1 MTEHAPSSGRIAIVG
16 RAGRF
21 PGARDVAQFWR
32 MLAEGRVAT
41 TWLSD
46 EQLLAAGVS
55 RQKLSD
61 PRYVKAANVLP
72 DMECF
77 DAGYFGFSPREASI
91 LDPQHR
97 HFLECAVEAL
107 EDAGHVPDRFD
118 GRIGVFAGVGM
129 QAYWSFNLLT
139 NPELVDD
146 VGLFLLRHTGND
158 KDFLPTRLS
167 YLLDLKGPAVSVQT
181 ACSTGLVTVHLA
193 MQSLL
198 SGECDMAIAGGV
210 TIEVP
215 HHRGY
220 RYAEGEILSPD
231 GLCRAFDDDSQG
243 TVFGSGVGLVV
254 LRRLEDALADGD
266 DIKAVLLGSAINND
280 GASKVGYLAPSIDGQ
295 AAAAAEALVM
305 SGVEP
310 DSVDYI
316 EAHGTGTPI
325 GDPIELAGLSQAYAG
340 ARKQSCGIGSVK
352 TNIGHLD
359 TAAGTASLIKVVEAL
374 RHQQLPPSLHYRT
387 QNRRFDLPQ
396 SPFFVVDRLREWPRG
411 ERPRRAGIN
420 SLGVGG
426 TNAHALVE
434 EAPPRAPSPT
444 VTGVHLLPLSART
457 AQSLDG
463 LLDKWRGFVQ
473 QPDESLPALL
483 DAAFTLQQG
492 RRTFGER
499 AVVAARDEAEL
510 RAALRG
516 EAPWAVHRGSAP
528 GDERERPEV
537 VFLFP
542 GGGAQY
548 PGAGAGLLRESAVF
562 RDAVDRCFAVLRD
575 VAPAD
580 LYEVMFERTL
590 DDRDARD
597 KLNRSTWAIPALF
610 VLEYAY
616 ACWWRALG
624 VEPALVVA
632 HSVGEY
638 AAAVVAGTMQLDC
651 ALRITALRGRVMD
664 EAPGGAMTTV
674 PADEATVRALLAADP
689 ALAELDIAALNAPE
703 LTVVSGTR
711 EAIAALEA
719 RLAGSEH
726 ECRRIHID
734 VAAHSRV
741 LEPVLDRFRRGF
753 DDVRFGSARVPMISS
768 LRGGPA
774 EAGDLASADYWV
786 RHLRHTVRF
795 TQAMAAAL
803 ERPGRVVVEVGPGQ
817 TLSPLVALA
826 NGPHRARAVLASA
839 RKPKDPADDA
849 LVASA
854 AFGALWTHGVDVDW
868 SKARHD
874 GGRRVSLPT
883 YAFEKQ
889 RHWIEPGRGA
899 GAPEADA
906 AAPPLRRRAALA
918 DWSEAFTWRE
928 LPLPPAGDEPRRA
941 LLLAPTTADG
951 LVPIADALRRRLAA
965 RGIACDVVVPGQA
978 LRHDGERHVVRPDS
992 IEDLEA
998 VLQQLPAPDV
1008 VFDLWPLAAHDDRR
1022 LAFDGGFCLLR
1033 ALLVR
1038 DLEQVRLVVA
1048 TCGAAA
1054 PDGGQVADPTGAVMA
1069 GVVGCG
1075 PREVPG
1081 LSAVQVDLAA
1091 TATPR
1096 DAAATL
1102 LLEATSSDR
1111 SHDLLAWRGD
1121 RRFAPQRTAAK
1132 DAAAATA
1139 PATTPLRQGG
1149 VYVLTGG
1156 TGGIGKA
1163 LARWLAAHHG
1173 ARVALLARHAAPD
1186 EAFAAEARAAGGAVS
1201 WHACDVADR
1210 GALAAALQ
1218 QVRETHGAIHGVF
1231 HAAGALD
1238 DAPFAAKTLAQAHAV
1253 LAAKLDGARW
1263 LDELLPDGSLDTF
1276 CVFSSS
1282 SVVLRPAGQVDYV
1295 AANAGAA
1302 AIAAARRDGRSIA
1315 WGVWRDVG
1323 MAERAYGV
1331 GDTAPGPHTLL
1342 GPAVTHADGSVT
1354 FTRRFDPRELWLLDE
1369 HRVGGHPVLPG
1380 TAYVELAAAAG
1391 RAWFGDGPFELH
1403 ELSLLQPMVFG
1414 DDAPRLC
1421 TVRISAHGDE
1431 HLLLVESR
1439 PGQGAEATEHARA
1452 TLRAVDAP
1460 DRELPA
1466 TLAAAGAPQLTTS
1479 PRSHQA
1485 PDVERITFGPRW
1497 HNVGELH
1504 ADQHLAT
1511 GEYQLPKRYLGD
1523 LQQFAVHPALLDM
1536 AATVGLEILRL
1547 HGDTSE
1553 RRALFAPVGVRRVR
1567 LFAPLTERCRSRA
1580 VLVTHT
1586 PGKLCTFDV
1595 ELRATDG
1602 AVLAVLEG
1610 LTMRA
1615 VPADGMREPGAD
1627 DGARLTDV
1635 LLARGIR
1642 LADADGLFA
1651 HVLGL
1656 PARALVVSPMALD
1669 DVLLQMAAAQAASRP
1684 QRSHAASDRAGEPP
1698 RNEAERQ
1705 VATLWG
1711 DLLGVADVGRD
1722 DDFFALGGHSLNA
1735 VRMLN
1740 RLKKQLGVDVPLTA
1754 LFEKPTVEAL
1764 AARVLEARPEL
1775 TAPIAAPAAGAVAAA
1790 TPAPLPAAEAPRA
1803 ARTVPTTEAQR
1814 EVFAAIL
1821 IDAEQSRAYNLSF
1834 SWHFRGAFD
1843 LGAADAACRDLVRR
1857 HDSLRATFAA
1867 DGQTLTI
1874 HADSAFHLER
1884 VDLCALA
1891 PEERDRRREALH
1903 RDAGERT
1910 FDLLQGPVLRAVAIR
1925 LDEERTELL
1934 FVVHHIACDGWSVG
1948 VAMRDW
1954 HALFEAR
1961 RAGSAPTLPPAQ
1973 SIAELERRE
1982 RAFAATPDAERH
1994 RRYWLE
2000 RFADGGPAMELP
2012 PDRQRPP
2019 VRTTRAARLDDDLGP
2034 ALTERVR
2041 KAAQAIGAS
2050 LPNFVFAAFHL
2061 WLGRMTQSKDVTVG
2075 LPTSGQLAH
2084 ELDLTVGHCINFLPI
2099 RTRIDKEATFA
2110 SFVHD
2115 VRRSLGEALDHQH
2128 FTYGALV
2135 RELRLHRDPSRTA
2148 LVPVIFNIDN
2158 LGDLDTLPFAG
2169 LEARFAMNPRNHEHF
2184 ELFVNLLEQPDRALL
2199 FWSYNRDLF
2208 RQETVR
2214 RHLQRF
2220 RRLLHGL
2227 ANDPQRRLDAVGE
2240 LLSGAPTPAS
2250 GSHDDPGAR
2259 GSQSIVGRFRRIA
2272 EQHAARTAVRFG
2284 DATMDYATL
2293 DRRSDALAAWLQEQG
2308 VVAGGLVGITSQRA
2322 LELVVAVLAVLKT
2335 GCGYVPFDK
2344 TLPDERLAFMAGDTG
2359 VEVLLGEC
2367 PALEAGGVRA
2377 LPFAAF
2383 PRGDA
2388 RPLDVEIS
2396 GEHVAYV
2403 MYTSGTTGRPKGVVL
2418 PHRSVIR
2425 MLVDT
2430 DWLQLGPDTVTLHSS
2445 AFAFD
2450 TSIIDLF
2457 AALLHGGTVVIPPDG
2472 ALSIQQLADAIQS
2485 HGVNTLW
2492 LTSGLFHAVADLRPE
2507 VFVAVRQVIVGGD
2520 VVSPVQVR
2528 KVMDTC
2534 PEVLVI
2540 NGYGPTESNVTNA
2553 HPISRDDLAT
2563 GQALPIGRAIPGTQC
2578 YVVDDELRPVEAGVQ
2593 GELVISGRGL
2603 ALGYHNR
2610 PELTAERFVT
2620 APWDQKLRL
2629 YRTGDIAMDPGD
2641 GVIRFFGRADGQ
2653 VKVRGFRVELGEV
2666 EAALEGHPA
2675 IRQAV
2680 VVAVVPP
2687 GQSDKVLAAYLVPE
2701 GSAPAANELR
2711 AWLAERLPD
2720 FARPHHFAFVEQLPL
2735 NHNGKVDRKALPP
2748 IMLTDTGAAP
2758 LAGELEHRIAAI
2770 WQRLLGV
2777 KDIGAETEFFALGGH
2792 SLLAVRLFDAIQ
2804 DEFGATL
2811 PISTLFQHPTIRS
2824 LAQRI
2829 ERARGSAEAQVRI
2842 DDPWDTSVVIAR
2854 GPDQGGARPL
2864 FLVGGVGGNVNNL
2877 YELGRA
2883 VGATRP
2889 VIGFQTRGILGHR
2902 PLDSIEAMAADHVRW
2917 LRQHQPNGPYLIAGY
2932 SGGAI
2937 TAFEMARQLRAAGE
2951 QVAQLF
2957 VFDTYAPGFAVDF
2970 RPQVRLTM
2978 LQRLRSEVGLLRE
2991 EGVAFFFERLR
3002 AKLQNTVMRRPTQW
3016 FLRTFRPSRFKLS
3029 KVEDVW
3035 RAAAARYRGGHFD
3048 GHVTLLQT
3056 EPRALMSRL
3065 AHQQDPTLGW
3075 ERFVSSDRLHARR
3088 VPGDHLRMVQ
3098 GQNAVELAR
3107 VIEQALDE
3115 SAARRPGV
3123 DAETGAAGRQRFV
3136 GLD

>member
-1 MTEHAPSSGRIAIVG
+1 MTEHAPPSGRIAIVG

-21 PGARDVAQFWR
+21 PGARDVSQFWR
-32 MLAEGRVAT
+32 LLAEGRVAT

-118 GRIGVFAGVGM
+118 GRIGVFAGCGM
-129 QAYWSFNLLT
+129 QAYWSFNLLS

-215 HHRGY
+215 HGRGY

-280 GASKVGYLAPSIDGQ
+280 GAGKVGYLAPSIDGQ

-305 SGVEP
+305 SGVEA

-325 GDPIELAGLSQAYAG
+325 GDPIELAGLSQAYAD

-374 RHQQLPPSLHYRT
+374 RHGQLPPSLHYRT

-396 SPFFVVDRLREWPRG
+396 SPFFVVDRLRPWPRG
-411 ERPRRAGIN
+411 ERPRRAGVN

-426 TNAHALVE
+426 TNAHVLVE
-434 EAPPRAPSPT
+434 EAPPRAPAPA

-457 AQSLDG
+457 TSSLDG
-463 LLDKWRGFVQ
+463 LLDKWRAFT
-473 QPDESLPALL
+473 QPDTLAPLPALL

-492 RRTFGER
+492 RRTFAER
-499 AVVAARDEAEL
+499 AVIAARDEAEL

-528 GDERERPEV
+528 ADERERPEV

-548 PGAGAGLLRESAVF
+548 PGAGKDLLRDSAVF
-562 RDAVDRCFAVLRD
+562 RDAVERCFAVLRD
-575 VAPAD
+575 CAPAD

-590 DDRDARD
+590 DDLDARD

-624 VEPALVVA
+624 IEPALVVA

-638 AAAVVAGTMQLDC
+638 AAAVVAGTMQLED

-664 EAPGGAMTTV
+664 EAPAGAMTTV
-674 PADEATVRALLAADP
+674 PADEATVRALLDADP
-689 ALAELDIAALNAPE
+689 TTRDLDLAALNAPE

-719 RLAGSEH
+719 QLAGGEH
-726 ECRRIHID
+726 EYRRIHID

-741 LEPVLDRFRRGF
+741 LEPVLETFRRGF
-753 DDVRFGSARVPMISS
+753 DGVVFGTARVPMISS
-768 LRGGPA
+768 LRGAPA

-795 TQAMAAAL
+795 TQAMAATL
-803 ERPGRVVVEVGPGQ
+803 QRPGRVVVEVGPGQ
-817 TLSPLVALA
+817 TLSPLVAAA
-826 NGPHRARAVLASA
+826 NGPHRARAVIASA
-839 RKPKDPADDA
+839 KKPKQAADDTS
-849 LVASA
+849 VAFA
-854 AFGALWTHGVDVDW
+854 AFGALWANGVDVDW
-868 SKARHD
+868 SKVRHD

-883 YAFEKQ
+883 YAFDKQ

-899 GAPEADA
+899 AASATDA
-906 AAPPLRRRAALA
+906 TPPLLRRRESP
-918 DWSEAFTWRE
+918 DEWHEAFAWRE
-928 LPLPPAGDEPRRA
+928 LPLPPTGDEPRRA
-941 LLLAPTTADG
+941 LVLALDDEVSAALLQ
-951 LVPIADALRRRLAA
+951 RLTA
-965 RGIACDVVVPGQA
+965 RGIACDTIVPGDA
-978 LRHDGERHVVRPDS
+978 LRHDGRQHVVRPDS
-992 IEDLEA
+992 IEDFEA
-998 VLQQLPAPDV
+998 ALQSLPTPDV
-1008 VFDLWPLAAHDDRR
+1008 VFDLWPLAGRHDRR
-1022 LAFDGGFCLLR
+1022 LAFDAGFCLLR
-1033 ALLVR
+1033 ALQQLDR
-1038 DLEQVRLVVA
+1038 EQLRLVVA

-1054 PDGGQVADPTGAVMA
+1054 PTGEKPGDPNGAVMA

-1091 TATPR
+1091 DATAN
-1096 DAAATL
+1096 DAAAAL

-1121 RRFAPQRTAAK
+1121 RRFAPHRTP
-1132 DAAAATA
+1132 AATGEL
-1139 PATTPLRQGG
+1139 PPPLRERG

-1163 LARWLAAHHG
+1163 LARWLATHHH
-1173 ARVALLARHAAPD
+1173 ARVALLARHATPD
-1186 EAFAAEARAAGGAVS
+1186 EAFAAELRELGGEVS

-1210 GALAAALQ
+1210 DALTIALQ
-1218 QVRETHGAIHGVF
+1218 QVRERHGTIHGVF
-1231 HAAGALD
+1231 HMAGALD
-1238 DAPFAAKTLAQAHAV
+1238 DAPFATKTLAQARAV

-1263 LDELLPDGSLDTF
+1263 LDQLLPDGTLDLF

-1302 AIAAARRDGRSIA
+1302 AIAAARSDGRSIA

-1331 GDTAPGPHTLL
+1331 GDTKAGPHALL
-1342 GPAVTHADGSVT
+1342 GPARTHADGSVT

-1369 HRVGGHPVLPG
+1369 HRVGGRPVLPG

-1391 RAWFGDGPFELH
+1391 RAHFGDRAFELL

-1414 DDAPRLC
+1414 DAAPRLC
-1421 TVRISAHGDE
+1421 TVLVTADGDDWQ
-1431 HLLLVESR
+1431 LLVESR
-1439 PGQGAEATEHARA
+1439 VGQGAAAVEHARV
-1452 TLRAVDAP
+1452 TLRAVDAV
-1460 DRELPA
+1460 DRQPP
-1466 TLAAAGAPQLTTS
+1466 TSLAAADAPTLTPS

-1485 PDVERITFGPRW
+1485 PDVERLDFGPRW
-1497 HNVGELH
+1497 HNVGELR
-1504 ADQHLAT
+1504 ASARVAV
-1511 GEYQLPKRYLGD
+1511 GEYALPERFGAD
-1523 LQQFAVHPALLDM
+1523 LQQFSVHPALLDM
-1536 AATVGLEILRL
+1536 AATVGLESLRL
-1547 HGDTSE
+1547 HGDASE
-1553 RRALFAPVGVRRVR
+1553 RRALFAPVGVQRIR
-1567 LFAPLTERCRSRA
+1567 LLAPLPARCRSRA

-1595 ELRATDG
+1595 ELRTPDG
-1602 AVLAVLEG
+1602 ALLAVLEG

-1615 VPADGMREPGAD
+1615 VPADGMREPDAPD
-1627 DGARLTDV
+1627 AARLTDV
-1635 LLARGIR
+1635 LLAHGIR
-1642 LADADGLFA
+1642 LADADAVFA
-1651 HVLGL
+1651 RVFAL
-1656 PARALVVSPMALD
+1656 PQRALAVSPVALD
-1669 DVLLQMAAAQAASRP
+1669 EVLLQMATSPAPRKRHGQ
-1684 QRSHAASDRAGEPP
+1684 ASDQRAAEPP

-1705 VATLWG
+1705 VAALWG
-1711 DLLGVADVGRD
+1711 ALLGVADIGRD

-1764 AARVLEARPEL
+1764 AIRVLQARPEL
-1775 TAPIAAPAAGAVAAA
+1775 AAESTTAAPSAPHDAPQPPAA
-1790 TPAPLPAAEAPRA
+1790 TAAEAPRV

-1821 IDAEQSRAYNLSF
+1821 IDAEQSLAYNLSF
-1834 SWHFRGAFD
+1834 SWHFRGELD
-1843 LGAADAACRDLVRR
+1843 LDAADAACHDLVKR
-1857 HDSLRATFAA
+1857 HDSLRATFAP

-1874 HADSAFHLER
+1874 HPDSAFRVER
-1884 VDLCALA
+1884 VDLRELP
-1891 PEERDRRREALH
+1891 PEQRDRRREELH
-1903 RDAGERT
+1903 REAGERA
-1910 FDLLQGPVLRAVAIR
+1910 FDLLRGPVLRALLLR
-1925 LDEERTELL
+1925 LDEQRTELL

-1961 RAGSAPTLPPAQ
+1961 RAGRAAALPPAQ
-1973 SIAELERRE
+1973 SIAELERAE
-1982 RAFAATPDAERH
+1982 RSFAATPAAARH
-1994 RRYWLE
+1994 RQYWLE

-2012 PDRQRPP
+2012 PDRPRPP

-2034 ALTERVR
+2034 ALTERIR
-2041 KAAQAIGAS
+2041 KAAHSIGAS

-2061 WLGRMTQSKDVTVG
+2061 WLGRVTQSRDVTVG

-2084 ELDLTVGHCINFLPI
+2084 ELDQTVGHCINFLPI
-2099 RTRIDKEATFA
+2099 RTRIDHEATFA
-2110 SFVHD
+2110 SLVHD
-2115 VRRSLGEALDHQH
+2115 VRQRLGEALDHQH
-2128 FTYGALV
+2128 YTYGELV
-2135 RELRLHRDPSRTA
+2135 RELRLHRDPSRIA
-2148 LVPVIFNIDN
+2148 LVPVIFNIDD
-2158 LGDLDTLPFAG
+2158 LGDLDGLSFDG
-2169 LEARFAMNPRNHEHF
+2169 LEARFTMNPRDHEHF

-2199 FWSYNRDLF
+2199 SWSYNRDLF

-2227 ANDPQRRLDAVGE
+2227 ASDPQRRLDTVGE
-2240 LLSGAPTPAS
+2240 LIAGTVAPAS
-2250 GSHDDPGAR
+2250 GSHDDPGAK
-2259 GSQSIVGRFRRIA
+2259 GPQSIVARFREIA
-2272 EQHAARTAVRFG
+2272 SRFGQRTALRFG

-2293 DRRSDALAAWLQEQG
+2293 ERRSDALAAWLQQNG

-2344 TLPDERLAFMAGDTG
+2344 ALPDERLAFMAGDTG
-2359 VEVLLGEC
+2359 VDVLLGEC
-2367 PALEAGGVRA
+2367 AAVEAGGVRA

-2383 PRGDA
+2383 PRGEQ
-2388 RPLDVEIS
+2388 RPSDVAIT

-2472 ALSIQQLADAIQS
+2472 TLSIQQLADAIQS

-2507 VFVAVRQVIVGGD
+2507 VFAAVGQVIVGGD
-2520 VVSPVQVR
+2520 VVSPVQVK
-2528 KVMDTC
+2528 KVMDAC
-2534 PEVLVI
+2534 PRLLVI

-2553 HPISRDDLAT
+2553 HPITRDDLAT

-2578 YVVDDELRPVEAGVQ
+2578 YVVDEQLRPVEPGVQ

-2620 APWDQKLRL
+2620 APWDAKLRV

-2641 GVIRFFGRADGQ
+2641 SVIRFFGRADGQ

-2666 EAALEGHPA
+2666 EATLEGHPA

-2680 VVAVVPP
+2680 VVAFVPP

-2701 GSAPAANELR
+2701 GAAPEAAELR

-2720 FARPHHFAFVEQLPL
+2720 FARPHHFVVVDALPL
-2735 NHNGKVDRKALPP
+2735 NHNGKVDKKALPP
-2748 IMLTDTGAAP
+2748 IVLADADAAP
-2758 LAGELEHRIAAI
+2758 LTGELELRIAAI

-2777 KDIGAETEFFALGGH
+2777 KEIGANTEFFALGGH
-2792 SLLAVRLFDAIQ
+2792 SLLAVRLFDALQ
-2804 DEFGATL
+2804 DEFAVTL
-2811 PISTLFQHPTIRS
+2811 PISTLFEHPTIR
-2824 LAQRI
+2824 LLARRVAAAQR
-2829 ERARGSAEAQVRI
+2829 APDAPVQA

-2854 GPDQGGARPL
+2854 GPTNRGTRPL

-2883 VGATRP
+2883 VGESRP

-2902 PLDSIEAMAADHVRW
+2902 PLDSIEAMAADNLRW
-2917 LRQHQPNGPYLIAGY
+2917 LRQHQPTGPYLIAGY

-2951 QVAQLF
+2951 PVAQLF

-2970 RPQVRLTM
+2970 RPQVKLTL

-2991 EGVAFFFERLR
+2991 EGVAFFFERLH
-3002 AKLQNTVMRRPTQW
+3002 AKLQNTVLRRPTQW
-3016 FLRTFRPSRFKLS
+3016 FLRTFRPSRFKLG

-3048 GHVTLLQT
+3048 GEVTLLQT

-3065 AHQQDPTLGW
+3065 AHQQDPMLGW

-3107 VIEQALDE
+3107 ILEQVLAG
-3115 SAARRPGV
+3115 SPAPRP
-3123 DAETGAAGRQRFV
+3123 DGANTSGAGRRRFV
-3136 GLD
+3136 GFD